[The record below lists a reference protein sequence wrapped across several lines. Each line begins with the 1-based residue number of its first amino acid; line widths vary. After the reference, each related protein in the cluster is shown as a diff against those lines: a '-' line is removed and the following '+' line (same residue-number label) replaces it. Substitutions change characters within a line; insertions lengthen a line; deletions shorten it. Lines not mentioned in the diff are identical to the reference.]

1 MHKTALERVEQ
12 QGNLAKQRAEDATNQ
27 AQEGLREAK
36 ASKLLAQVP
45 PSRFVS
51 ACKLLYSKRMCGRY
65 RLKFSLAL
73 PLCFALSSSSC
84 ACVRAF
90 FQAHTI
96 ALERVEQQGNL
107 AKQKAEDATEQA
119 QEALREATA
128 SKLLA
133 QVPPSLVVSVGKLLH
148 CKRLCGRCH
157 SKSVSLPR
165 SVPLSPLLL
174 ARVCARSFR

>member
-1 MHKTALERVEQ
+1 VHKTALERVQQ

-27 AQEGLREAK
+27 AQEALREAT

-133 QVPPSLVVSVGKLLH
+133 QVPPSLDGPVASCCIANDCVDVVD
-148 CKRLCGRCH
+148 

-165 SVPLSPLLL
+165 SVPQSPLLL
-174 ARVCARSFR
+174 ARVCAR